1 MINSALNQPIAA
13 KPRYEIL
20 DGLRG
25 VAAILVI
32 WYHFFEGFA
41 TTPVDQMMNH
51 GYLAVDFFFAL
62 SGFVIGYAYD
72 DRWKRGMTAGR
83 FMLRRVIRLHPMVV
97 LAVILGAIT
106 FMIQGSVQWDGTAV
120 APHHIFVALILGL
133 FLIPTYPGAA
143 CEVRGNGEMFPL
155 NGPCWSLF
163 FEYIGSIIYALFLHK
178 LSIKWLRVI
187 VILSGIG
194 LAACAIGNMSGTWH
208 LGVGWS
214 MADGGFIGGFLRLSF
229 SFSAGLLI
237 SRTFRHRHIPASFW
251 ICTVILAALMS
262 CPYFGGNEP
271 TVLNGIY
278 DSVATLIVFPAVV
291 YIGACGV
298 TTDSFSTRVCNFLG
312 AISYPLYI
320 IHYPFMYLF
329 YAWVWNNGPT
339 FGQVWPVC
347 ALMFVALIAGAWII
361 LKYYDEP
368 VRRWLTQR
376 LLHNRAE
383 SAVPD

>member
-1 MINSALNQPIAA
+1 
-13 KPRYEIL
+13 
-20 DGLRG
+20 
-25 VAAILVI
+25 
-32 WYHFFEGFA
+32 
-41 TTPVDQMMNH
+41 
-51 GYLAVDFFFAL
+51 
-62 SGFVIGYAYD
+62 
-72 DRWKRGMTAGR
+72 
-83 FMLRRVIRLHPMVV
+83 
-97 LAVILGAIT
+97 
-106 FMIQGSVQWDGTAV
+106 
-120 APHHIFVALILGL
+120 
-133 FLIPTYPGAA
+133 
-143 CEVRGNGEMFPL
+143 
-155 NGPCWSLF
+155 
-163 FEYIGSIIYALFLHK
+163 
-178 LSIKWLRVI
+178 
-187 VILSGIG
+187 
-194 LAACAIGNMSGTWH
+194 
-208 LGVGWS
+208 

-329 YAWVWNNGPT
+329 YAWVWNNGLT